1 MNKLGTKVAPL
12 RLEVILVSPGPA
24 SADIALSLARR

>member
-12 RLEVILVSPGPA
+12 RLEVILVPGPA
-24 SADIALSLARR
+24 SADIALTLARR